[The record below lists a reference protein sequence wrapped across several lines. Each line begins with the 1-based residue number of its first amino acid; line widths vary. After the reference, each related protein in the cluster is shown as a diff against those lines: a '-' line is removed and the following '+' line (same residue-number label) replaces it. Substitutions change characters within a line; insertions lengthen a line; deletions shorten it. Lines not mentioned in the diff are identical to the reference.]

1 MEIQSDDDSSAAS
14 SGDEMLEMKVPFSQK
29 SDSTSPDKSSKGSD
43 SEHEEVKQQMDIA
56 EGGTRKPKRSPKRK
70 HDETVVVDDTMDEAE
85 MEKKGVF
92 FICNAIS

>member
-29 SDSTSPDKSSKGSD
+29 SDSTSP
-43 SEHEEVKQQMDIA
+43 EAKQQMDIG

>member
-14 SGDEMLEMKVPFSQK
+14 SGDEILEMKVPFSQK

-43 SEHEEVKQQMDIA
+43 SEH
-56 EGGTRKPKRSPKRK
+56 TRKPKRSPKRK